1 MPESLEKYQEMRR
14 LLQSLEESDKVIVT
28 AEKTNNFRST
38 RKEKYKTMTEEYLRQ
53 SEKYIEFIDF
63 S

>member
-1 MPESLEKYQEMRR
+1 MRR
-14 LLQSLEESDKVIVT
+14 LLQSLEESDIVIVT
-28 AEKTNNFRST
+28 AEKNNTFRST
-38 RKEKYKTMTEEYLRQ
+38 RKEKYKTMAEEHLRQ